1 MKIIFITA
9 ALIVLFFFSIRF
21 IEKKSLYYPLRE
33 IEGTPRDIDLY
44 YEDVRVTTRDGVRLS
59 AWFIP
64 SDLPGATILFS
75 HGNGGNIS
83 HRLEKIKILN
93 GLGLDVLIFDY
104 RGYGGSKGSPSENG
118 LYLDAEAV
126 YDYLVNQKK
135 IPARKIVGYGESL
148 GGAVIVDLA
157 GKHELGGIIMEGA
170 FTSVRDMAKR
180 YFPLVP
186 SFVYKTAFDSYE
198 KIKNIGYPKLH
209 IHSTADEVVPF
220 DLGEKLFN
228 NATEP
233 KEFVKLHGGHN
244 DAFLISRDLFASKLD
259 FFIESLES
267 ASP

>member
-1 MKIIFITA
+1 MKIVFIIV
-9 ALIVLFFFSIRF
+9 ALIVLFFLSIRS

-33 IEGTPRDIDLY
+33 IDGTPRDIGLD
-44 YEDVRVTTRDGVRLS
+44 YEDVRVMTRDGVRIS
-59 AWFIP
+59 GWFIP
-64 SDLPGATILFS
+64 SGSSRATLIFS

-104 RGYGGSKGSPSENG
+104 RGYGGSKGSPSEKG

-148 GGAVIVDLA
+148 GGAVIIDLA
-157 GKHELGGIIMEGA
+157 GKHELGGIIVEGA
-170 FTSVRDMAKR
+170 FSSVRDIAKR

-186 SFVYKTAFDSYE
+186 SFVYKTTFDSYK
-198 KIKNIGYPKLH
+198 KIRNVGYPKLH

-220 DLGEKLFN
+220 DLGEKLFD
-228 NATEP
+228 NASEP

-244 DAFLISRDLFASKLD
+244 DSFIISQDVFASKIDSFIQSLD
-259 FFIESLES
+259 
-267 ASP
+267 SPNP